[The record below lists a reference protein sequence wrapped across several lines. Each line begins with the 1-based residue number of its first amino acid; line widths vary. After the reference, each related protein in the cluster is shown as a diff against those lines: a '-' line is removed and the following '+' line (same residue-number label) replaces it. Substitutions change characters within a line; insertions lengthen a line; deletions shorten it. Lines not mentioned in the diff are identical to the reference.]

1 MSHKKQQFPRMLR
14 TTGSPHEPVIDNNP
28 RYGASKR
35 RAAIEPP
42 PRNRLRRS
50 ASGRPSGAGAQRL
63 GGPNFQGGLLDRTE
77 RFYKIELLLRNRGT
91 VHFDAL
97 RAELDVSAA
106 TLKRDL
112 QYLRDRLAA
121 PIVYDR
127 FDNGYRFDKSVA
139 GGDAARQELPG
150 VWFSEKEIH
159 ALLTMHQLLAGLD
172 DDGVLSRHLQP
183 MMDKLQ
189 GMLGA
194 DQAAARE
201 LMRRVKVIAPARR
214 RAPSRHF
221 ELLGSAL
228 VQRRRVWLRYFKRSD
243 RSESVREVSPQRLV
257 NHRNTWY
264 LDAWCHASEG
274 LRRFALDAV
283 VEAKALDTK
292 ARQVAVKDLEAE
304 LDAGYGIYG
313 GPGARLKWATLRF
326 SAEAAQWV
334 AHEEWHAEQRAR
346 WLDDGRYELQVPYS
360 DPTELT
366 MDILRHGDS
375 VEVLGDK
382 ALVASI
388 GERLRKAA
396 RLYA

>member
-1 MSHKKQQFPRMLR
+1 M
-14 TTGSPHEPVIDNNP
+14 
-28 RYGASKR
+28 
-35 RAAIEPP
+35 
-42 PRNRLRRS
+42 
-50 ASGRPSGAGAQRL
+50 
-63 GGPNFQGGLLDRTE
+63 DRTE
-77 RFYKIELLLRNRGT
+77 RFYKIELLLRSRGC
-91 VHFDAL
+91 VSFDAL
-97 RAELDVSAA
+97 QGELAVSPA

-127 FDNGYRFDKSVA
+127 FDNGYRFE
-139 GGDAARQELPG
+139 AATDNAKTARHELPG
-150 VWFSEKEIH
+150 MWFSEKEIH
-159 ALLTMHQLLAGLD
+159 ALLTMHQLMAGLD

-183 MMDKLQ
+183 MLDKLQ

-194 DQAAARE
+194 DESEARE
-201 LMRRVKVIAPARR
+201 LMRRVKVISTARR
-214 RAPSRHF
+214 RVPSRHF

-228 VQRRRVWLRYFKRSD
+228 VQRKRVWLRYFKRSD
-243 RSESVREVSPQRLV
+243 RSVSEREVSPQRLV
-257 NHRNTWY
+257 NYRNTWY

-283 VEAKALDTK
+283 QEARPLETR
-292 ARQVAVKDLEAE
+292 ARHVAVKELEAD

-313 GPGARLKWATLRF
+313 GGAKVKWATLVF

-334 AHEEWHAEQRAR
+334 ANEEWHAQQKAR

-360 DPTELT
+360 DPTELA

-375 VEVLGDK
+375 VVVAGDK
-382 ALVASI
+382 ALAAAI
-388 GERLRKAA
+388 AERLKNAA